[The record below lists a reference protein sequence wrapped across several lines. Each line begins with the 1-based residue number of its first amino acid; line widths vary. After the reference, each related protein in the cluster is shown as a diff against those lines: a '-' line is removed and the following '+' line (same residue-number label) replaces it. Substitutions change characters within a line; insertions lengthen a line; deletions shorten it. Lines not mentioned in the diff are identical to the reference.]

1 MKESTSGTSAL
12 YDGGILGRVIL
23 VRSKESHRGFRNLN

>member
-1 MKESTSGTSAL
+1 MMKESTSWTSAL

-23 VRSKESHRGFRNLN
+23 VSPTEASRT